1 MPLSPRVTALT
12 LASLLASGAGAS
24 LAQPLPAQERAAAP
38 IPKRWSGRILVPK
51 TDLAPE
57 AYSRFELQIFAV
69 TDEKERLTLQETLRT
84 GGQGALRNAMFAL
97 EPKGWISIGNSRA
110 TSIGVIRVLDRP
122 EGGRIVRVYSDYP
135 LRLLDQSDP
144 AGSALHP
151 FGFMELTVDAKG
163 VGEGKLVAAASLAI
177 EDGDLVMQSAGAP
190 VFSLVEVK
198 AESPP
203 R

>member
-1 MPLSPRVTALT
+1 MSSSRATTLL
-12 LASLLASGAGAS
+12 LASLLAIGAG
-24 LAQPLPAQERAAAP
+24 LAPPLPAQERAPAP
-38 IPKRWSGRILVPK
+38 IPKRWSGSILVPK

-57 AYSRFELQIFAV
+57 AYDRFELQIFAV
-69 TDEKERLTLQETLRT
+69 TDEKEKLTLLETLRS

-122 EGGRIVRVYSDYP
+122 EGGRIVRVFSDYP

-163 VGEGKLVAAASLAI
+163 VGEGRLVAAASLTI
-177 EDGDLVMQSAGAP
+177 KDGDLAMQSAGAP